1 MKKYNEIIENINA
14 EWKSVSNLKGRC
26 DILNKELKSL
36 FSDMSL
42 KEQVEYHKL
51 HKHDIDEKNNI
62 ITMYK
67 EEIRDTELRIKIM
80 ENNAKIALFHEV
92 MPVILD
98 ILKKYENKAHGE
110 KTAKKIRDEIFE
122 KTDCRCY
129 ISNASFKIYSRY
141 DIECGLKYINGK
153 KNSLLP
159 NNKVYVPTMEELE
172 LYWTGDTYIE
182 DIEYHIVKLKRLH
195 MEIYNMKNELNNL
208 MSKYNDLTVS
218 GIRHLYDGKSV
229 YNYIEFE

>member
-1 MKKYNEIIENINA
+1 MKKYNDIVNDINM
-14 EWKSVSNLKGRC
+14 EWKNIS
-26 DILNKELKSL
+26 ILEEKHEVINDEIKAL
-36 FSDMSL
+36 FCEKSL
-42 KEQVEYHKL
+42 KEKVIFRKENKEM
-51 HKHDIDEKNNI
+51 IEEKECVLKTI
-62 ITMYK
+62 
-67 EEIRDTELRIKIM
+67 EDEIRDTKLKIKIM
-80 ENNAKIALFHEV
+80 KNNAKIALFHEV

-218 GIRHLYDGKSV
+218 GIRHLYDGKAV